1 MQTNR
6 DGVETQMRK
15 KLKTTKTNKT
25 QILTNTSGSRFSKI
39 FQSKTKHRKEKNALN
54 ITRKSNFILNPLVRK
69 KSKKLTDKK
78 MRTNDDDVKTQVQKK
93 KKSKSISQKQTKW
106 IQ

>member
-1 MQTNR
+1 M
-6 DGVETQMRK
+6 VL
-15 KLKTTKTNKT
+15 KLKWEKNWKQQKQTK
-25 QILTNTSGSRFSKI
+25 
-39 FQSKTKHRKEKNALN
+39 RKFWQTPVVVDSVKYFKAKRNIEKRNALN

>member
-39 FQSKTKHRKEKNALN
+39 FQSKTKHRKEKC
-54 ITRKSNFILNPLVRK
+54 IKYHKKIQFHIKSTGAKEIK
-69 KSKKLTDKK
+69 K
-78 MRTNDDDVKTQVQKK
+78 TNR
-93 KKSKSISQKQTKW
+93 
-106 IQ
+106 

>member
-1 MQTNR
+1 VVVDSVKYFKAKRN
-6 DGVETQMRK
+6 
-15 KLKTTKTNKT
+15 
-25 QILTNTSGSRFSKI
+25 I
-39 FQSKTKHRKEKNALN
+39 EKRNALN